1 MFTQVP
7 LIFQLIILLF
17 SVIIHEVFHGLA
29 ALHLGDDTAERMGR
43 LTLNPIKHLDPIGSV
58 LLPLMLV
65 IINTGFIFGWAKP
78 VPYNPLKLKDPRRDT
93 ALLAFSGPLANFSL
107 ALFFG
112 LITRVILI
120 TSSFISLL
128 PYLMFIVWI
137 NLILGIFNLMPI
149 PPLDGSK
156 ILFYFFPSRELE
168 MILSQYGIIIL
179 LFFIMFA
186 GGIILPL
193 VMFFFSL
200 FTGIPLN

>member
-1 MFTQVP
+1 MFSQVP

-29 ALHLGDDTAERMGR
+29 ALHLGDDTAEKMGR

-186 GGIILPL
+186 GSIILPL
-193 VMFFFSL
+193 VMIFFSL

>member
-1 MFTQVP
+1 MFAGVP
-7 LIFQLIILLF
+7 LVFQLIILLF

-29 ALHLGDDTAERMGR
+29 ALRLGDDTAERMGR
-43 LTLNPIKHLDPIGSV
+43 LTLNPINHLDPIGSV

-65 IINTGFIFGWAKP
+65 IMNTGFIFGWAKP

-112 LITRVILI
+112 LITRVLI
-120 TSSFISLL
+120 TTSAFISLL

-186 GGIILPL
+186 GSIILPL
-193 VMFFFSL
+193 VMMFFSL
-200 FTGIPLN
+200 LTGIPLN

>member
-1 MFTQVP
+1 MFEQVP

-29 ALHLGDDTAERMGR
+29 ALRFGDDTAEKMGR

-58 LLPLMLV
+58 FLPLMLV

-93 ALLAFSGPLANFSL
+93 ALLALSGPLANFFL

-112 LITRVILI
+112 LIIRAILI
-120 TSSFISLL
+120 TSSFIFLL
-128 PYLMFIVWI
+128 PFLMFIVWI

-179 LFFIMFA
+179 FFFIMFA
-186 GGIILPL
+186 GSIILPL
-193 VMFFFSL
+193 VMMFFSL

>member
-1 MFTQVP
+1 MFEQVP

-29 ALHLGDDTAERMGR
+29 ALRLGDDTAERMGR

-93 ALLAFSGPLANFSL
+93 ALLALSGPLANFSL

-112 LITRVILI
+112 LIIRAILI
-120 TSSFISLL
+120 TSSFISLF

-186 GGIILPL
+186 GSIILPL
-193 VMFFFSL
+193 VMMFFSL

>member
-1 MFTQVP
+1 MFTEVP
-7 LIFQLIILLF
+7 LVFQLIILLF

-29 ALHLGDDTAERMGR
+29 ALYFGDDTAEKMGR

-58 LLPLMLV
+58 LLPLILV
-65 IINTGFIFGWAKP
+65 IMNSGFVFGWAKP
-78 VPYNPLKLKDPRRDT
+78 VPYNPLKLKNPRRDT
-93 ALLAFSGPLANFSL
+93 ALLALSGPLANFSL

-112 LITRVILI
+112 LITRVIMI

-156 ILFYFFPSRELE
+156 ILFYLFPSRELE
-168 MILSQYGIIIL
+168 MILSQYGIILL

-186 GGIILPL
+186 GSIILPL
-193 VMFFFSL
+193 VMIFFSL
-200 FTGIPLN
+200 FTGIPLT

>member
-1 MFTQVP
+1 MFTEIP
-7 LIFQLIILLF
+7 LVFQLIILLF
-17 SVIIHEVFHGLA
+17 SVIIHEIFHGLA
-29 ALHLGDDTAERMGR
+29 ALYFGDDTAEKMGR

-58 LLPLMLV
+58 LLPLILV
-65 IINTGFIFGWAKP
+65 IMNSGFVFGWAKP
-78 VPYNPLKLKDPRRDT
+78 VPYNPLKLKNPRRDT
-93 ALLAFSGPLANFSL
+93 ALLALSGPLANFSL

-112 LITRVILI
+112 LITRVIMI

-156 ILFYFFPSRELE
+156 ILFYLFPSRELE
-168 MILSQYGIIIL
+168 MILSQYGIILL

-186 GGIILPL
+186 GSIILPL
-193 VMFFFSL
+193 VMIFFSL
-200 FTGIPLN
+200 FTGIPLA

>member
-65 IINTGFIFGWAKP
+65 IMNTGFIFGWAKP

>member
-1 MFTQVP
+1 MFTEIP
-7 LIFQLIILLF
+7 LVFQLIILLF

-29 ALHLGDDTAERMGR
+29 ALYFGDDTAEKMGR

-58 LLPLMLV
+58 LLPLILV
-65 IINTGFIFGWAKP
+65 IMNSGFIFGWAKP
-78 VPYNPLKLKDPRRDT
+78 VPYNPLKLKNPRRDT
-93 ALLAFSGPLANFSL
+93 ALLALSGPLANFSL

-112 LITRVILI
+112 LITRVIMI

-156 ILFYFFPSRELE
+156 ILFYLFPSRELE
-168 MILSQYGIIIL
+168 MILSQYGIILL

-186 GGIILPL
+186 GSIILPL
-193 VMFFFSL
+193 VMIFFSL
-200 FTGIPLN
+200 FTGIPLA

>member
-1 MFTQVP
+1 MFTEVP
-7 LIFQLIILLF
+7 LVFQLIILLF

-29 ALHLGDDTAERMGR
+29 ALYFGDDTAEKMGR

-58 LLPLMLV
+58 LLPLILV
-65 IINTGFIFGWAKP
+65 IMNSGFVFGWAKP
-78 VPYNPLKLKDPRRDT
+78 VPYNPLKLKNPRRDT
-93 ALLAFSGPLANFSL
+93 ALLALSGPLANFSL

-112 LITRVILI
+112 LITRVIMI

-156 ILFYFFPSRELE
+156 ILFYLFPSRELE
-168 MILSQYGIIIL
+168 MILSQYGIILL

-186 GGIILPL
+186 GSIILPL
-193 VMFFFSL
+193 VMIFFSL
-200 FTGIPLN
+200 FTGIPLA

>member
-65 IINTGFIFGWAKP
+65 IMNTGFIFGWAKP

-186 GGIILPL
+186 GSIILPL
-193 VMFFFSL
+193 VMMFFSL

>member
-29 ALHLGDDTAERMGR
+29 ALHFGDDTAERMGR

-65 IINTGFIFGWAKP
+65 IMNTGFIFGWAKP

>member
-1 MFTQVP
+1 MFEQVP

-29 ALHLGDDTAERMGR
+29 ALHFGDDTAERMGR

-65 IINTGFIFGWAKP
+65 IMNTGFIFGWAKP

-186 GGIILPL
+186 GSIILPL
-193 VMFFFSL
+193 VMMFFSL

>member
-1 MFTQVP
+1 MFTEIP
-7 LIFQLIILLF
+7 LVFQLIILLF

-29 ALHLGDDTAERMGR
+29 ALYFGDDTAEKMGR

-58 LLPLMLV
+58 LLPLILV
-65 IINTGFIFGWAKP
+65 IMNSGFVFGWAKP
-78 VPYNPLKLKDPRRDT
+78 VPYNPLKLKNPRRDT
-93 ALLAFSGPLANFSL
+93 ALLALSGPLANFSL

-112 LITRVILI
+112 LITRVIMI

-156 ILFYFFPSRELE
+156 ILFYLFPSRELE
-168 MILSQYGIIIL
+168 MILSQYGIILL

-186 GGIILPL
+186 GSIILPL
-193 VMFFFSL
+193 VMIFFSL
-200 FTGIPLN
+200 FTGIPLA

>member
-1 MFTQVP
+1 MFEQVP

-29 ALHLGDDTAERMGR
+29 ALRFGDDTAEKMGR

-58 LLPLMLV
+58 FLPLMLV

-93 ALLAFSGPLANFSL
+93 ALLALSGPLANFFL

-112 LITRVILI
+112 LIIRAILI
-120 TSSFISLL
+120 TSSFIFLL

-179 LFFIMFA
+179 FFFIMFA
-186 GGIILPL
+186 GSIILPL
-193 VMFFFSL
+193 VMMFFSL

>member
-29 ALHLGDDTAERMGR
+29 ALHFGDDTAERMGR

>member
-1 MFTQVP
+1 MFEQVP

-65 IINTGFIFGWAKP
+65 IMNTGFIFGWAKP

>member
-186 GGIILPL
+186 GSIILPL
-193 VMFFFSL
+193 VMMFFSL

>member
-1 MFTQVP
+1 MFAGVP
-7 LIFQLIILLF
+7 LVFQLIILLF

-29 ALHLGDDTAERMGR
+29 ALRLGDDTAERMGR
-43 LTLNPIKHLDPIGSV
+43 LTLNPINHLDPIGSV

-65 IINTGFIFGWAKP
+65 IMNTGFIFGWAKP

-112 LITRVILI
+112 LITRVVI
-120 TSSFISLL
+120 TTSAFISLL

-186 GGIILPL
+186 GSIILPL
-193 VMFFFSL
+193 VMMFFSL
-200 FTGIPLN
+200 LTGIPLN

>member
-1 MFTQVP
+1 MFEQVP

-29 ALHLGDDTAERMGR
+29 ALHFGDDTAERMGR

-186 GGIILPL
+186 GSIILPL
-193 VMFFFSL
+193 VMMFFSL

>member
-1 MFTQVP
+1 MFSQVP

-29 ALHLGDDTAERMGR
+29 ALHLGDDTAEKMGR

-78 VPYNPLKLKDPRRDT
+78 VPYNPLKLKDPRLDT

-186 GGIILPL
+186 GSIILPL
-193 VMFFFSL
+193 VMIFFSL

>member
-1 MFTQVP
+1 MFTEVP
-7 LIFQLIILLF
+7 LVFQLIILLF

-29 ALHLGDDTAERMGR
+29 ALYFGDDTAEKMGR

-58 LLPLMLV
+58 LLPLILV
-65 IINTGFIFGWAKP
+65 IMNSGFIFGWAKP
-78 VPYNPLKLKDPRRDT
+78 VPYNPLKLKNPRRDT
-93 ALLAFSGPLANFSL
+93 ALLALSGPLANFSL

-112 LITRVILI
+112 LITRVIMI

-156 ILFYFFPSRELE
+156 ILFYLFPSRELE
-168 MILSQYGIIIL
+168 MILSQYGIILL

-186 GGIILPL
+186 GSIISPL
-193 VMFFFSL
+193 VMIFFSL
-200 FTGIPLN
+200 FTGIPLT